1 MTAVPSLKRSATS
14 RASLK
19 RFGSD
24 LWIAPVAV
32 VAGRGEAIVRTT
44 PSVSDGT
51 SRTAW
56 GRMRLTGVGSTS
68 GMSSTNSSSSSTSP
82 R

>member
-19 RFGSD
+19 RLGSD
-24 LWIAPVAV
+24 LWMAPVAATAV
-32 VAGRGEAIVRTT
+32 RDGMVRTV
-44 PSVSDGT
+44 PSVSDDT

-56 GRMRLTGVGSTS
+56 GRIRRTGAGSTS
-68 GMSSTNSSSSSTSP
+68 GISSTKSSSSSTSP